1 MKQIKKNTHLLQNI
15 LTQAKER
22 KRLFEKGLKK
32 IAKMQNLSQNE
43 FNQIEEM
50 RDQSRDELEQIAK
63 IRRIKN
69 YEEMSKEELI
79 ISLLKSKQSIAQL
92 FNNNLYDNKISDIRR
107 ILHRLRDILPRK
119 YRKEIKEKLYEI
131 EHNENLSEAEKEE
144 NDEYLR
150 KLVRTLNNKE
160 KYGLYD
166 RDDFDYYGIRDI
178 ENLFDEASEEDYY
191 KPILVK
197 SSFKSNYKYYE
208 SRGDKEKRL
217 SVKQYLNKI
226 TPYLYDLINDH
237 RIARRVWKIQI
248 SMRVNFISSKDTGE
262 TRTIYVWSDNV
273 SIMRGSD
280 THDIIREIFRSFLRN
295 YQEEL
300 KIIKGSNFVFESV
313 ELMDYKIH
321 RVRLRTGGS

>member
-1 MKQIKKNTHLLQNI
+1 
-15 LTQAKER
+15 
-22 KRLFEKGLKK
+22 
-32 IAKMQNLSQNE
+32 
-43 FNQIEEM
+43 M
-50 RDQSRDELEQIAK
+50 RGQSRDELERIAK

-79 ISLLKSKQSIAQL
+79 ISLLKSKQSIAEL

-107 ILHRLRDILPRK
+107 ILNRLRDILPRK

-150 KLVRTLNNKE
+150 KLVRILNDKE
-160 KYGLYD
+160 EHSLYD

-208 SRGDKEKRL
+208 SRGDKENIL

-226 TPYLYDLINDH
+226 TPHLYDLINDH
-237 RIARRVWKIQI
+237 RIARRV
-248 SMRVNFISSKDTGE
+248 
-262 TRTIYVWSDNV
+262 
-273 SIMRGSD
+273 
-280 THDIIREIFRSFLRN
+280 
-295 YQEEL
+295 
-300 KIIKGSNFVFESV
+300 
-313 ELMDYKIH
+313 
-321 RVRLRTGGS
+321 